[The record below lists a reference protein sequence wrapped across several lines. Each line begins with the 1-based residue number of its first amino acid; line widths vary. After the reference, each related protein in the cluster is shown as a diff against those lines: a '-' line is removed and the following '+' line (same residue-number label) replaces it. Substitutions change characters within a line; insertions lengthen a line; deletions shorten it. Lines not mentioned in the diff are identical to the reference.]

1 MLTIAMLAMLKPTF
15 KLVKN
20 VKIKKITLV
29 TPKTAQVSP
38 NAWRLIYMSVL
49 SERNANANHLRS
61 VYLES

>member
-1 MLTIAMLAMLKPTF
+1 MLTIAMLTMLKPTF

-20 VKIKKITLV
+20 VKKITLV

-38 NAWRLIYMSVL
+38 NAWRFVYMSVL
-49 SERNANANHLRS
+49 EEENANANHLRS